1 MPVWRRGSSRSAERL
16 REASGHLRGRSGAPW
31 NASLP
36 IWRYRHSGRLL
47 PPASPR
53 FARAAT
59 ACGAGSERRQS
70 AVPQVRAMPCRRAC
84 GPARWGKRLSYGN
97 GFAIFSRYVTE
108 PPGSPV
114 RKLSPDARYP
124 AFRVDSGDCLALE
137 GDFGTPVV
145 RYGNISKIFFDSI
158 TVSEETGRCGRASSR
173 DRRLARRRGARDA
186 RRSVAD
192 PGNRR
197 STLLPRALR
206 RAGAPCLPSSRGN
219 AAIERQARGACP
231 AKKPN
236 PRINQWFPRR
246 RTRRLLAQRP
256 LRAAASRRAR
266 APSSRGPPPSP
277 RAADGPLGR
286 HLTERIMIVPR
297 GAGPC
302 AILVSDGSPPSGRAP
317 SAKGASP
324 FCIGAASPSTHRAS
338 REAGGRASATAPA
351 CSAPPFP
358 AAFPPARARP
368 QPDEKTRRRPLR
380 GGLPL

>member
-1 MPVWRRGSSRSAERL
+1 MAVRL
-16 REASGHLRGRSGAPW
+16 REASGHLRGWFGVPW

-36 IWRYRHSGRLL
+36 IWRYRRSGRLL
-47 PPASPR
+47 QPASPR
-53 FARAAT
+53 FASLRLASPRFAT

-206 RAGAPCLPSSRGN
+206 RAGAPCLLPSRGN
-219 AAIERQARGACP
+219 ATIERQARGACP

-236 PRINQWFPRR
+236 PIINRRFPRR
-246 RTRRLLAQRP
+246 
-256 LRAAASRRAR
+256 
-266 APSSRGPPPSP
+266 
-277 RAADGPLGR
+277 
-286 HLTERIMIVPR
+286 
-297 GAGPC
+297 
-302 AILVSDGSPPSGRAP
+302 
-317 SAKGASP
+317 
-324 FCIGAASPSTHRAS
+324 
-338 REAGGRASATAPA
+338 
-351 CSAPPFP
+351 
-358 AAFPPARARP
+358 
-368 QPDEKTRRRPLR
+368 
-380 GGLPL
+380 

>member
-1 MPVWRRGSSRSAERL
+1 MPLSRSGGIADPAVFCSPLRL
-16 REASGHLRGRSGAPW
+16 
-31 NASLP
+31 
-36 IWRYRHSGRLL
+36 
-47 PPASPR
+47 ASPR
-53 FARAAT
+53 FASLRLASRRRAAR
-59 ACGAGSERRQS
+59 APSAGSRRFPRLGQCP
-70 AVPQVRAMPCRRAC
+70 AGGHAALQDGVGGRATVMDSQFFPIYYRT
-84 GPARWGKRLSYGN
+84 S
-97 GFAIFSRYVTE
+97 
-108 PPGSPV
+108 GSPV
-114 RKLSPDARYP
+114 RKLPSDARYP
-124 AFRVDSGDCLALE
+124 AFRADSGDYPTLE
-137 GDFGTPVV
+137 GEFGTLVV

-173 DRRLARRRGARDA
+173 DRRLARRRAARDA

-197 STLLPRALR
+197 STPLPRALR